1 MLTGE
6 EPLWLAGVQECEPVH
21 VPSPVHWVM
30 VELEVAPR
38 TPLTLLVIVT
48 VQVSVALPA
57 GYALHWLTEV
67 TGAGE
72 DAPGSCTTAQP
83 VVEQARVRLVV
94 AEVPDEV

>member
-1 MLTGE
+1 
-6 EPLWLAGVQECEPVH
+6 
-21 VPSPVHWVM
+21 M
-30 VELEVAPR
+30 VELEVTPSI
-38 TPLTLLVIVT
+38 PLTLLVMVT

-57 GYALHWLTEV
+57 AYPLHWLTEV

-72 DAPGSCTTAQP
+72 DAPGSCTRLQP